1 MIIEIRIKC
10 PTVVTKRVVIY
21 TIEHFDGD
29 QPRDGH
35 HFEITI
41 QGKLQEDRKIKS
53 SSSRKKMLHQET
65 FPNLNLDLDYL
76 VKNIE

>member
-1 MIIEIRIKC
+1 MLICMIFVLMIIEIRIKC

-53 SSSRKKMLHQET
+53 SSSRKKNTELR
-65 FPNLNLDLDYL
+65 
-76 VKNIE
+76 NIP